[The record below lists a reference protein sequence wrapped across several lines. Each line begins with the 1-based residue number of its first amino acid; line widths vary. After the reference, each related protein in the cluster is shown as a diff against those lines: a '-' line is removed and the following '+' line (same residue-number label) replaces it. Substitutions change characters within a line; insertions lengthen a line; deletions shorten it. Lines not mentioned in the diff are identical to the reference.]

1 MTPDTPES
9 RLLRAIAGEPQPCG
23 HIERFVEHI
32 AAHPEIVIST
42 GEDEGTA
49 PAVECQLCEVVIP
62 WRMFLKLVVGELQE
76 RN

>member
-1 MTPDTPES
+1 MTADTPES

-32 AAHPEIVIST
+32 AAHPEVVIST
-42 GEDEGTA
+42 GEDEDMA
-49 PAVECQLCEVVIP
+49 PTVECQLCEVGIP